1 MHLTKELLQPNQRGI
16 IAGQL
21 FDPATP
27 YTFTQRMRENFPS
40 ASLLTSRSFNH
51 AMLKSVL
58 NSTMGSSAD
67 PADKDPECQANI
79 DRYFK
84 KGIVDF
90 VDGQVCESDP
100 IYSVCTINDVTD
112 GWRGKQCAP
121 HTKNKQVDNRIY
133 SLE

>member
-1 MHLTKELLQPNQRGI
+1 
-16 IAGQL
+16 
-21 FDPATP
+21 
-27 YTFTQRMRENFPS
+27 
-40 ASLLTSRSFNH
+40 
-51 AMLKSVL
+51 MLKSVL

-90 VDGQVCESDP
+90 VDGHVCESDP
-100 IYSVCTINDVTD
+100 IYSTCTINDVTD